1 MLVYHTAT
9 KIKKALEAAESHA
22 DLGLEL
28 FLPSCNEVM
37 SALGENGAGSA
48 GDESG
53 PASAGDVLRRMY
65 TLLDVM
71 CRAGVRPDAK
81 TAEIMASAAL
91 KGVEGGAEASQA
103 VLEEFRTNGI
113 VIDAA
118 VWDAVLASNASV
130 TSTEGSDSGAAT
142 GMASDVDEG
151 ANQGDEKV

>member
-1 MLVYHTAT
+1 MPDPHACVPHCDEN
-9 KIKKALEAAESHA
+9 KKALEAAESHA

-71 CRAGVRPDAK
+71 CRAGVRPDR
-81 TAEIMASAAL
+81 L
-91 KGVEGGAEASQA
+91 
-103 VLEEFRTNGI
+103 I
-113 VIDAA
+113 VRPGDFNQNSSY
-118 VWDAVLASNASV
+118 VNSCYGLAQIP
-130 TSTEGSDSGAAT
+130 TKHLPGT
-142 GMASDVDEG
+142 
-151 ANQGDEKV
+151 